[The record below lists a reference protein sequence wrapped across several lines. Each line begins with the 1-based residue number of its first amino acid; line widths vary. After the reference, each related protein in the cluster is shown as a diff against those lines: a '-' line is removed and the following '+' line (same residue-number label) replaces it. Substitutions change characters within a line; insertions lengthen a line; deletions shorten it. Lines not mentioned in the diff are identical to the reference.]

1 MYRMKDQIDP
11 LYTIFEQHLYN
22 FQDSDSDRKTFIVNI
37 VKEYLTHLAKLN
49 IVIPK
54 SLENSVLE
62 ELADQVNSMLVK
74 KIYGCLTIEDFQ
86 KKSSV
91 PARKQAS
98 RRYSKLKKTA
108 ENVKSSPRRS
118 VRTARASGE

>member
-1 MYRMKDQIDP
+1 MKDQIDP

-37 VKEYLTHLAKLN
+37 VKEYLTHLTKLN

-54 SLENSVLE
+54 SLEASVLE
-62 ELADQVNSMLVK
+62 ELADQVNTMLVK

-86 KKSSV
+86 KKAST

-98 RRYSKLKKTA
+98 RRYSRLKKTA
-108 ENVKSSPRRS
+108 DTVKNTSRRTA
-118 VRTARASGE
+118 RPARASGA